1 MKFRFP
7 NLSHAFG
14 AIATVLVSVTG
25 LVAQPVI
32 FQLRNGDRLSG
43 SIQSE
48 ETNQLTLKT
57 SWGTVSVPT
66 TEILSG
72 RFATLAPARATN
84 GSSAVLSPVA
94 SASPPLAASRSHK
107 FGGEIQAG
115 IDLLFSEKQ
124 RELYTGRAK
133 ITHAYSHLRNLF
145 DSQFAYGRTDG
156 DVSDNRMLASLKTD
170 FDLTRRL
177 YLYNLGGAGYDAV
190 RKVDFEWEVGPGF
203 GYHWVKRT
211 NIVFRTELGGNY
223 KAQYLEEDEATE
235 AFYGRLAEDVTW
247 RVNPRLTVDKKVEF
261 FPSLA
266 DSSEYRLRF
275 ESNLKYALVNNL
287 SLIVTV
293 LDNYETETAEGVP
306 QNDLQIRSSIGVKF

>member
-1 MKFRFP
+1 MKLPFP
-7 NLSHAFG
+7 NLNLAALSA
-14 AIATVLVSVTG
+14 AILLVCASELSAQSVT
-25 LVAQPVI
+25 

-43 SIQSE
+43 TVESE
-48 ETNQLTLKT
+48 TVNHLVLKT
-57 SWGTVSVPT
+57 SWGTVSIPT
-66 TEILSG
+66 EQIVSG
-72 RFATLAPARATN
+72 RFAAVPQTKATN

-94 SASPPLAASRSHK
+94 SASPPLTPSKSHK
-107 FGGEIQAG
+107 FAGEIQGG

-133 ITHAYSHLRNLF
+133 ITHAYKHLRNLL
-145 DSQFAYGRTDG
+145 DYQFAYGRTDG
-156 DVSDNRMLASLKTD
+156 DVSDNRMLVSVKSD

-190 RKVDFEWEVGPGF
+190 RKVDFEWEVGPGL

-223 KAQYLEEDEATE
+223 KAQNLEDNESTE
-235 AFYGRLAEDVTW
+235 SFYGRLAEDVTW

-266 DSSEYRLRF
+266 DPSEYRLRF

-293 LDNYETETAEGVP
+293 LDNYETETAQGVP